1 MTTGYEFCVHG
12 KNNANALKAI
22 IIIII
27 TIITIR
33 STIFSFSFF
42 SCYYSSEV
50 TCTLTFRTQKLQ
62 CMNHNFTHNLSPFS
76 EQTFGDE
83 DGRSD

>member
-27 TIITIR
+27 IIITIITIS
-33 STIFSFSFF
+33 STIFSFSSFF
-42 SCYYSSEV
+42 FLLFFFRSYLHFNLQNTKTTMHEPQ
-50 TCTLTFRTQKLQ
+50 LHPQPFTFL
-62 CMNHNFTHNLSPFS
+62 
-76 EQTFGDE
+76 
-83 DGRSD
+83 

>member
-22 IIIII
+22 II

-33 STIFSFSFF
+33 STIFSSSSFF
-42 SCYYSSEV
+42 FLLLFFRSYLHFDLQNTKTTMHEPQ
-50 TCTLTFRTQKLQ
+50 LHPQPFTFL
-62 CMNHNFTHNLSPFS
+62 
-76 EQTFGDE
+76 
-83 DGRSD
+83 